1 MEGPPD
7 ESNTRRK
14 VQNRGAKARQREKL
28 RLALGEEEVRRLW
41 REEQRRRRLS
51 KLFPLVVRERSQS
64 YRLFTFRGR
73 LSKRFGSLVDV
84 TDYVGVSLPVDLP
97 PWATDAAPTRKTLE
111 LAERGV
117 SLADFSDDDLAPY
130 AAYFWAYAFTIPIS
144 AFTMARSWRSRCA
157 DLRVHHGP
165 APAPDRIRRRDD
177 GARRRHR

>member
-1 MEGPPD
+1 MQGPSDPLD
-7 ESNTRRK
+7 PKVRRAT
-14 VQNRGAKARQREKL
+14 QNREAKARQREKL
-28 RLALGEEEVRRLW
+28 RMALGEEEVRRLW

-64 YRLFTFRGR
+64 HRLFTFRGR

-130 AAYFWAYAFTIPIS
+130 CTLHTFGRRSGRTCARWPTTRPYRFPS
-144 AFTMARSWRSRCA
+144 APPR
-157 DLRVHHGP
+157 G
-165 APAPDRIRRRDD
+165 RR
-177 GARRRHR
+177 G